1 MSNLQIE
8 QRLFSIESEISK
20 LSLEIKTILT
30 AEQAAEF
37 LGLKPSYLYKLTSD
51 KKIKFYKP
59 QGKLIYFRKEDLEAF
74 LLRNPS
80 ESSDIFESEVFNHWK
95 K

>member
-8 QRLFSIESEISK
+8 EKLFNIQNSISK
-20 LSLEIKTILT
+20 LSLAVKTIFSVEE
-30 AEQAAEF
+30 ASAF
-37 LGLKPSYLYKLTSD
+37 LNLKPSYLYKLTSD
-51 KKIKFYKP
+51 KRIRFYKP
-59 QGKLIYFRKEDLEAF
+59 NGKLLYFKKEDLESF

-80 ESSDIFESEVFNHWK
+80 ETIKEEDSIPQNHWK

>member
-8 QRLFSIESEISK
+8 EKLFNIENSISK
-20 LSLEIKTILT
+20 LSIAVKTILS
-30 AEQAAEF
+30 AEEAAEF
-37 LGLKPSYLYKLTSD
+37 LGLKPSYLYKLTKN
-51 KKIKFYKP
+51 KKIKFFKP

>member
-8 QRLFSIESEISK
+8 EKLFNIENSISK
-20 LSLEIKTILT
+20 LNLAVKTILST
-30 AEQAAEF
+30 EEAAEF
-37 LGLKPSYLYKLTSD
+37 LGLKPSYLYKLTSN
-51 KKIKFYKP
+51 KEIRFFKP
-59 QGKLIYFRKEDLEAF
+59 QGKLIYFKKEDLETF

-80 ESSDIFESEVFNHWK
+80 ETSFGEESKDQNHWK

>member
-80 ESSDIFESEVFNHWK
+80 ESSDKFESEVFNHWK

>member
-51 KKIKFYKP
+51 KKIKFFKP

>member
-8 QRLFSIESEISK
+8 EKLFNIEHSISK
-20 LSLEIKTILT
+20 LNLAIKTIFSVED
-30 AEQAAEF
+30 ASEF
-37 LGLKPSYLYKLTSD
+37 LNLKPSYLYKLTSD
-51 KKIKFYKP
+51 KRIRFYKP
-59 QGKLIYFRKEDLEAF
+59 NGKLIYFKKEDLEDF

-80 ESSDIFESEVFNHWK
+80 EAIKEEDSIPQNHWK

>member
-8 QRLFSIESEISK
+8 EKLFSIENSISK
-20 LSLEIKTILT
+20 LSIAVKTILT
-30 AEQAAEF
+30 AEEASEF

-51 KKIKFYKP
+51 KKIRFFKP
-59 QGKLIYFRKEDLEAF
+59 LGKLIYFKKEDLETF

-80 ESSDIFESEVFNHWK
+80 ETILIESSDDKNHWK